1 MLCLCAR
8 VEAHDEVVAVVVGC
22 ALLAG
27 GFGEEES
34 APVCDAADDTTG
46 GEDLV
51 SSCASDSRGCALE
64 ASCGDRGMGSG
75 LGVLFDL
82 GQ

>member
-1 MLCLCAR
+1 VLCLCAR

-34 APVCDAADDTTG
+34 APVCDAADDAAG

-51 SSCASDSRGCALE
+51 ACCTGDSEDTC
-64 ASCGDRGMGSG
+64 
-75 LGVLFDL
+75 
-82 GQ
+82 